1 MPEEIKVE
9 VETPA
14 PAPAI
19 ETPPVVVE
27 APAESAALME
37 LVRGLRAD
45 VEKLEGIIATHAEK
59 DEAIEQR
66 ISFALESLATLESRI
81 YERFSELEGI
91 LRALEVEEEEEEEE
105 ETPEVPTEEV
115 IEASGTPT
123 AEEVA
128 AIEEVPAASA
138 KRRGFINSILG

>member
-91 LRALEVEEEEEEEE
+91 LRALEVEEEEEEE
-105 ETPEVPTEEV
+105 TPEVPTEEV